1 MGSAQTLKCSSD
13 QAGHVGTYAWMAPEV
28 NYIVVTWRTKIDAM
42 NHSLFQV
49 MDNEP
54 VTKQSDVYSYGI
66 LLWEL
71 MTHKVPFSDLSGPA
85 VISKVLEGK
94 VG

>member
-1 MGSAQTLKCSSD
+1 
-13 QAGHVGTYAWMAPEV
+13 
-28 NYIVVTWRTKIDAM
+28 M
-42 NHSLFQV
+42 N
-49 MDNEP
+49 NEP

-85 VISKVLEGK
+85 VISKVLKGK